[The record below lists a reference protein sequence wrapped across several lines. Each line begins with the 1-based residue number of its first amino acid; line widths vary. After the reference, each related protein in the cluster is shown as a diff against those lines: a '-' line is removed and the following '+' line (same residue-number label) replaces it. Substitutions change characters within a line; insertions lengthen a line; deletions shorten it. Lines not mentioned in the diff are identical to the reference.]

1 MLPKLYG
8 MESETIETFF
18 NTRCKVGAIV
28 KDEATTSKKF
38 YIEAD
43 FGFFDTPRKPKPFV
57 ANKQDCYSSLEFKF
71 FFLGEGSRFQIQDF
85 NPKMLLLV
93 FFSKSCKTGF
103 LNKFFKGR
111 LIIHDR
117 R

>member
-1 MLPKLYG
+1 

-43 FGFFDTPRKPKPFV
+43 FGFFDTPRKPNPFV
-57 ANKQDCYSSLEFKF
+57 ANKQDCYSYNYGNGTRYFFHLKDSRLETKA
-71 FFLGEGSRFQIQDF
+71 I
-85 NPKMLLLV
+85 
-93 FFSKSCKTGF
+93 CK
-103 LNKFFKGR
+103 
-111 LIIHDR
+111 
-117 R
+117 